1 MLLMTGSQQLKRA
14 SSSLEEVESVTATAT
29 AAMNVDNVDVDW
41 LIIRWLWKY
50 IIVFVDFSFVF
61 PNLKEIYSRENN

>member
-1 MLLMTGSQQLKRA
+1 MTGSQQLKRA
-14 SSSLEEVESVTATAT
+14 SSSPEEVESVTATET